1 VKEKVISDA
10 TVEAVQAAGKGLEV
24 LVKKAWS
31 LMDAASEKVM
41 PSQYL
46 SDRAI
51 RSIQGKEENYAHQLR
66 AD

>member
-1 VKEKVISDA
+1 MEGKPMSETAERIIQVVEKG
-10 TVEAVQAAGKGLEV
+10 VET

-31 LMDAASEKVM
+31 IMDAASEKVM

-51 RSIQGKEENYAHQLR
+51 RSIQGKEENNAHQLR